1 MKRNI
6 DINEI
11 SDGRKY
17 GSNDLVK
24 VGCSD
29 CEGCSACCCGMG
41 ESILLDPFDIW
52 QLTTNLNRSFES
64 LLQKEVEL
72 HVVDGLILPN
82 LALNGEKESCHF
94 LNQQGR
100 CSIHAFRPGICRL
113 FPLGRL
119 YENETFCYILQKNEC
134 KKTNCSKVKIQKWIG
149 IAEYKKY
156 EEFVLRWHYFTKR
169 LGEQMAEYS
178 AEEKKKTSMALLQIF
193 YMTPYQ
199 KEDFFGQFHERMQK
213 VEEISG

>member
-17 GSNDLVK
+17 GSNDMVK

-29 CEGCSACCCGMG
+29 CEGCRACCRGMG

-94 LNQQGR
+94 LNQHQYR
-100 CSIHAFRPGICRL
+100 NL
-113 FPLGRL
+113 
-119 YENETFCYILQKNEC
+119 
-134 KKTNCSKVKIQKWIG
+134 
-149 IAEYKKY
+149 
-156 EEFVLRWHYFTKR
+156 VLHSYHLSVDSGK
-169 LGEQMAEYS
+169 YS
-178 AEEKKKTSMALLQIF
+178 AEYRRHRI
-193 YMTPYQ
+193 
-199 KEDFFGQFHERMQK
+199 
-213 VEEISG
+213 